1 MEVYLLVMRFSVF
14 NMHTT
19 HDVYIIKGRRV
30 FETILISPMK
40 AQRTK
45 SKRRLLN

>member
-19 HDVYIIKGRRV
+19 HDVYIIKGRLV

-40 AQRTK
+40 T
-45 SKRRLLN
+45 